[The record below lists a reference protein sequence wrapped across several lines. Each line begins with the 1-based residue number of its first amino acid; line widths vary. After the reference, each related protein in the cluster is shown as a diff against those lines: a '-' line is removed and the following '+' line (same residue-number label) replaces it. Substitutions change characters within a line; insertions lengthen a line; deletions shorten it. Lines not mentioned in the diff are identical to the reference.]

1 MVNNKKTFRGESR
14 MIFVKFKIEFDG
26 CELYDYSWFKD
37 YGEAH
42 YENGESITDKD
53 MIEQTY
59 GEGRST
65 RDFEENFDEDT
76 NKYTDHND
84 DVISVNK
91 VQEMTQKELDVLVK
105 MGVLYK

>member
-1 MVNNKKTFRGESR
+1 
-14 MIFVKFKIEFDG
+14 MIFVKFTIDNGWSEAY
-26 CELYDYSWFKD
+26 LDYAWFKD
-37 YGEAH
+37 YGLAH

-53 MIEQTY
+53 IIREVY
-59 GEGRST
+59 AEGT
-65 RDFEENFDEDT
+65 DFEENFDEDT

>member
-1 MVNNKKTFRGESR
+1 
-14 MIFVKFKIEFDG
+14 MILVKFKIQYGDY
-26 CELYDYSWFKD
+26 ELYDYSWFKD

-53 MIEQTY
+53 MIREVY
-59 GEGRST
+59 GE
-65 RDFEENFDEDT
+65 DLEDEDNAEIFEINFDEDT
-76 NKYTDHND
+76 NTYTDYND

-105 MGVLYK
+105 MGVLYR

>member
-1 MVNNKKTFRGESR
+1 
-14 MIFVKFKIEFDG
+14 MILVKFKIQYGD

-53 MIEQTY
+53 MIREVY
-59 GEGRST
+59 GE
-65 RDFEENFDEDT
+65 DLEDEDNAEIFEINFDEDT
-76 NKYTDHND
+76 NTYTDYND

-105 MGVLYK
+105 MGVLYR

>member
-1 MVNNKKTFRGESR
+1 
-14 MIFVKFKIEFDG
+14 MIFVKFKIQYGD

-53 MIEQTY
+53 MIREVY
-59 GEGRST
+59 GEE
-65 RDFEENFDEDT
+65 DEEIFENNFDEDT
-76 NKYTDHND
+76 NKYTDYND
-84 DVISVNK
+84 DVISVYK

-105 MGVLYK
+105 MGVLYR

>member
-1 MVNNKKTFRGESR
+1 
-14 MIFVKFKIEFDG
+14 MIFVTFTIDYGGYEY
-26 CELYDYSWFKD
+26 LDYSWFKD

-53 MIEQTY
+53 MIREVY
-59 GEGRST
+59 AEVRS
-65 RDFEENFDEDT
+65 DEEFEENFNEET
-76 NKYTDHND
+76 NVYTDYND
-84 DVISVNK
+84 DTIAVHK

>member
-1 MVNNKKTFRGESR
+1 
-14 MIFVKFKIEFDG
+14 MIFVKFKIQYGD

-53 MIEQTY
+53 MIREVY
-59 GEGRST
+59 AEE
-65 RDFEENFDEDT
+65 DEEIFENNFDEDT
-76 NKYTDHND
+76 NKYTDYND
-84 DVISVNK
+84 DVISVYK

-105 MGVLYK
+105 MGVLYR

>member
-1 MVNNKKTFRGESR
+1 

-42 YENGESITDKD
+42 YDNGESITDKD
-53 MIEQTY
+53 MIREVY
-59 GEGRST
+59 GEE
-65 RDFEENFDEDT
+65 DEEIFEDNFDEDT
-76 NKYTDHND
+76 NTYTDYND
-84 DVISVNK
+84 DVISVYK

-105 MGVLYK
+105 MGVLYR

>member
-1 MVNNKKTFRGESR
+1 
-14 MIFVKFKIEFDG
+14 MIFVTFTIDYGGYEYFD
-26 CELYDYSWFKD
+26 YAWFKD

-53 MIEQTY
+53 IIREVY
-59 GEGRST
+59 AEGT
-65 RDFEENFDEDT
+65 DFEENFDEDT

-84 DVISVNK
+84 DVIAVHT

-105 MGVLYK
+105 MGVLYRWKENLIKQR

>member
-1 MVNNKKTFRGESR
+1 
-14 MIFVKFKIEFDG
+14 MIFVKFTIDYGGYEYFD
-26 CELYDYSWFKD
+26 YAWFKD

-53 MIEQTY
+53 IIQEVY
-59 GEGRST
+59 GEGRGDE
-65 RDFEENFDEDT
+65 DFEENFNKET
-76 NKYTDHND
+76 NTYTDYND
-84 DVISVNK
+84 DVISVYK

>member
-1 MVNNKKTFRGESR
+1 
-14 MIFVKFKIEFDG
+14 MIFVKFTIDNGGIEY
-26 CELYDYSWFKD
+26 LDYAWFKD
-37 YGEAH
+37 YGLAH

-53 MIEQTY
+53 IIQEVY
-59 GEGRST
+59 GEGT
-65 RDFEENFDEDT
+65 DFEENFDEDT

>member
-1 MVNNKKTFRGESR
+1 

-37 YGEAH
+37 YGLAH

-53 MIEQTY
+53 MIREVY
-59 GEGRST
+59 GEE
-65 RDFEENFDEDT
+65 DEEIFEDNFDEDT
-76 NKYTDHND
+76 NTYTDYND
-84 DVISVNK
+84 DVISVYK

>member
-1 MVNNKKTFRGESR
+1 

-53 MIEQTY
+53 IIREVYAQGY
-59 GEGRST
+59 DEEI
-65 RDFEENFDEDT
+65 FEDNFDEDT
-76 NKYTDHND
+76 NTYEEYNG
-84 DVISVNK
+84 DVYSVYK

-105 MGVLYK
+105 MGVVAR